1 MTTVLAVKDDKLV
14 AIGADG
20 QVTFGHSIMKKS
32 ANKVRRLYENK
43 VLVGFAGGV
52 ADALTLMEKFE
63 AKLNSNAGNVLK
75 SAIDLAKDWRSDRV
89 LRKLESMMIVCDKNQ
104 LLLLSG
110 TGEVIEPDDGIVS
123 IGSGGD
129 FALAAARAL
138 KRNTNLNATEIVKK
152 SLEIASE
159 ICIYTNS
166 NFKIE
171 ELEL

>member
-1 MTTVLAVKDDKLV
+1 MTTVLAVKDDEFV
-14 AIGADG
+14 TIGADG

-32 ANKVRRLYENK
+32 ASKIRRLYENK

-63 AKLNSNAGNVLK
+63 AKLNSNSGNVLK
-75 SAIDLAKDWRSDRV
+75 SSIELAKDWRSDRV

-129 FALAAARAL
+129 FAISAARAL
-138 KRNTNLNATEIVKK
+138 RRNTKLNATEIVRK

>member
-1 MTTVLAVKDDKLV
+1 MTTVLAVKDDKFV
-14 AIGADG
+14 SIGADG
-20 QVTFGHSIMKKS
+20 QITFGHSIMKKS
-32 ANKVRRLYENK
+32 ASKVRRLYDNK

-63 AKLNSNAGNVLK
+63 AKLNANAGNVLK
-75 SAIDLAKDWRSDRV
+75 SSIDLAKDWRSDRV

-129 FALAAARAL
+129 FALSAARAL
-138 KRNTNLNATEIVKK
+138 KRNTKLNATDIVRK

-159 ICIYTNS
+159 ICVYTNN